1 MRIVVLLACLF
12 ALTVMPVC
20 QLQAQEMSSIE
31 GVVRDAAGNPVA
43 NVPVTLVNP
52 VTGTQ
57 TTEVTGPNGFYRF
70 DNVPAGRY
78 TIRIAGRQ
86 VTPGVTPPP
95 AYEREYQV
103 TAPGPV
109 RAEIALTPVPLTD
122 LLTAQAVPI
131 EMAPAQIRNA
141 FTAPQSEYLPTSNL
155 MEKGGDEYGALN
167 LSLLTEAVVTAVGNA
182 RGPSV
187 AGGDPIH
194 NTFRINGI
202 DNNNKIYPGPLSY
215 VSNMATEQFTLFAA
229 QHSPVFGHASGGN
242 FLTNTGVGANRVHGS
257 AYYYYN
263 DDVLNAEDNWE
274 RSVLPDADR
283 SFTQYR
289 LGGSIGFPIV
299 PSKISG
305 YGNFEWIPTRY
316 TSPLSGFMYAPTPA
330 GFSTLA
336 GIPGVS
342 STNLGILQTSIGG
355 FPVLAPTR
363 TTTVAGRTI
372 PLGLV
377 AGTYNNNQKQYMGT
391 GALEFVPNTTNSVN
405 LRYVHNE
412 LNADPFASSPTF
424 PIANEMD
431 SRALNAVANWTHV
444 FTPNIYNDLRGG
456 YNRYRQ
462 SFSGDSGTS
471 FPGFPAFPNIQ
482 IGGASS
488 LLLGPQ
494 TGLFETSAF
503 NTYQLADNVSWVVGP
518 HQFQFGGDAM
528 RYISSI
534 RNLNAF
540 RGNFVYSGLDRYLL
554 DLPPDVLAQEAFGNS
569 SINDNRWLFSGWL
582 HDNWRAAPNFNLL
595 LGVRYQYAT
604 LPRFVTGKDLFEGE
618 NFEAPLSET
627 TNFSPHVGIAWAPAG
642 QTNFVIRGNFSM
654 MYDNLYSPYTY
665 FRLGQ
670 VLPQLGT
677 TVTATSLSSTPGF
690 LAGGGIPN
698 PYTVPPADITPA
710 QAAALTSVVATDQ
723 DTPYV
728 MRWDAAVQTRLWERA
743 SLTLKYLGTRG
754 VNQPLVESLSGP
766 APALAGTFPL
776 FFSQPSAA
784 TLNSL
789 DLTLNEIQ
797 AAQEDGIIPVTA
809 AHGTPSG
816 PVFIPSSSVLTVNN
830 AGLSRYNAGSA
841 VFNQRFAS
849 GATFYATYTYS
860 HLTSDYTGTVLDP
873 LFGRN
878 EAQSLFDRTHR
889 VTGLLMFDLGAVTKT
904 WTGTGWASHILA
916 DFNVSANYIYQ
927 SGAPVPAL
935 EGINP
940 GLLGLSTFRTPI
952 YTAASLTGGAGTPLT
967 NSSGQVVGILATPP
981 AGLPFGAAPG
991 NSTVIGAPNAFYL
1004 DPVNN
1009 IDVSFTKRFGFGDI
1023 AGLEF
1028 RGTAYNVVN
1037 HSQFTGV
1044 PVNSFGFMNLNSIT
1058 SFYAP
1063 GNSLFT
1069 DASRF
1074 LTNNARNIQL
1084 SARIIF

>member
-1 MRIVVLLACLF
+1 
-12 ALTVMPVC
+12 MPVFH
-20 QLQAQEMSSIE
+20 LQAQDMSSIE

-52 VTGTQ
+52 VTGEQMTA
-57 TTEVTGPNGFYRF
+57 VTGPNGFYRF
-70 DNVPAGRY
+70 DSVPAGRY

-122 LLTAQAVPI
+122 LLMAQAVPI
-131 EMAPAQIRNA
+131 ELEPTQIRNS
-141 FTAPQSEYLPTSNL
+141 FTAPQSEYASTPNL
-155 MEKGGDEYGALN
+155 LQKDGEAFGALN
-167 LSLLTEAVVTAVGNA
+167 LSLLSEAVATVAGLA

-187 AGGDPIH
+187 AGGGPIQ
-194 NTFRINGI
+194 NTYRINGI
-202 DNNNKIYPGPLSY
+202 DNNNKIFPGPLSY

-242 FLTNTGVGANRVHGS
+242 FLTNTGVGANRVHG
-257 AYYYYN
+257 ALYYYFN

-274 RSVLPDADR
+274 RSVLPDEDR

-289 LGGSIGFPIV
+289 LGGAIGFPVV
-299 PSKISG
+299 PSKIFG

-316 TSPLSGFMYAPTPA
+316 TSPLSGFMFAPTPA
-330 GFSTLA
+330 GFNTLA

-342 STNLGILQTSIGG
+342 ATNLGVLRSAVGG
-355 FPVLAPTR
+355 LPVAASTR

-377 AGTYNNNQKQYMGT
+377 SGTFNNSQEQFVGT
-391 GALEFVPNTTNSVN
+391 GAVEFVPNTTNSVN
-405 LRYVHNE
+405 IRYVQNE
-412 LNADPFASSPTF
+412 LSANPFASSPTF
-424 PIANEMD
+424 PIVNEMD
-431 SRALNAVANWTHV
+431 STALNAVVNWTHV
-444 FTPNIYNDLRGG
+444 FNANVYNELRGG
-456 YNRYRQ
+456 YNRYSQ
-462 SFSGDSGTS
+462 SFSGATAPS
-471 FPGFPAFPNIQ
+471 FPGLTAFPNIQ

-494 TGLFETSAF
+494 TGLFEPSAF
-503 NTYQLADNVSWVVGP
+503 NTYQLADNVSWVLGH
-518 HQFQFGGDAM
+518 HQLQFGGDAL

-540 RGNFVYSGLDRYLL
+540 RGNYVYSSLDRYLL
-554 DLPPDVLAQEAFGNS
+554 DLPPDVLSQRAFGNS
-569 SINDNRWLFSGWL
+569 SINDNRWLFAGWL
-582 HDNWRAAPNFNLL
+582 HDNWRVAPSFNLY

-604 LPRFVTGKDLFEGE
+604 LPSFVTGTDLDEDFD
-618 NFEAPLSET
+618 APLSKT
-627 TNFSPHVGIAWAPAG
+627 TNFSPHVGIAWAPGG
-642 QTNFVIRGNFSM
+642 QNKFVIRGNFGW
-654 MYDNLYSPYTY
+654 MYDDLYSPYSY
-665 FRLGQ
+665 LRLGQ

-677 TVTATSLSSTPGF
+677 TVTATSLSTTPGF
-690 LAGGGIPN
+690 LAGGGIAN
-698 PYTVPPADITPA
+698 PYTVPPSDITPA
-710 QAAALTSVVATDQ
+710 QAAALTSVVATEQ

-728 MRWDAAVQTRLWERA
+728 MRWDAAVQARIWEGA
-743 SLTLKYLGTRG
+743 SITFKYLGTRG
-754 VNQPLVESLSGP
+754 VHQPLVESLSGP
-766 APALAGTFPL
+766 APALAGAFPL

-784 TLNSL
+784 TLNGL
-789 DLTLNEIQ
+789 DLTLDQIQ
-797 AAQEDGIIPVTA
+797 AAQQAAVVPITA
-809 AHGTPSG
+809 AHGTPAG
-816 PVFIPSSSVLTVNN
+816 PVFIPGRSVLTVSNS
-830 AGLSRYNAGSA
+830 GLTRYNAGSA
-841 VFNQRFAS
+841 VFNQRFTG

-860 HLTSDYTGTVLDP
+860 HLTSDFTGTSLDP

-878 EAQSLFDRTHR
+878 EAQSLFDRRHR
-889 VTGLLMFDLGAVTKT
+889 VTGLMMFDLGALTKT

-916 DFNVSANYIYQ
+916 DFNIAANYIYQ

-940 GLLGLSTFRTPI
+940 GLLGLSTFRTPVF
-952 YTAASLTGGAGTPLT
+952 TVESLTGGAGTPLT
-967 NSSGQVVGILATPP
+967 NSSGQVVGILATPA
-981 AGLPFGAAPG
+981 AGMPFGAAPG
-991 NSTVIGAPNAFYL
+991 NSTVIGAANAFHL

-1028 RGTAYNVVN
+1028 RGTAYNLIN

-1044 PVNSFGFMNLNSIT
+1044 PVNSFGFMNLTDIT
-1058 SFYAP
+1058 SFFAP
-1063 GNSLFT
+1063 GNALFT
-1069 DASRF
+1069 NPNRF